1 MFCKYDMFLK
11 SECCGMEE
19 THLRYSSMVTSL
31 ALYNFLKYPYLLA
44 DASLA
49 DSPVLQPDTEVSSK
63 EVQIV

>member
-31 ALYNFLKYPYLLA
+31 ALYDYLKYPYLLA

-49 DSPVLQPDTEVSSK
+49 DSPVLQPGTEVSSK

>member
-1 MFCKYDMFLK
+1 
-11 SECCGMEE
+11 MEE

-31 ALYNFLKYPYLLA
+31 ALCSFLKYTYLLA

-49 DSPVLQPDTEVSSK
+49 NSPVLQPDTEVSSK